1 MESKGQL
8 LRKLIE
14 QPEILI
20 CPGVYDGFSAR
31 TAAKYGYD
39 TAVIS
44 GAGVSEC
51 HLGWADK
58 GIMGYEENVRVC
70 RALADYSEDLLLQAD
85 ADTGYGNAVNVHF
98 VVRGFEAAGMAAVM
112 IEDQLWPKRCG
123 HLEGKSVIPAEEMVD
138 KVKSATDAR
147 RDQNFVIK
155 ARTDAA
161 GPLGINAA
169 IDRMN
174 LYAEAGAD
182 VLFADALLSENDI
195 ANAAKNVPKPLTV
208 NMGLGLLFRGTTPLI
223 HPKRLEEMGV
233 AMVSYPRLMSTGA
246 VRGMM
251 NAMDALGEMMEGE
264 EPVERPDL
272 LVSFN
277 DLNKLV
283 GIDYLDN
290 LENRY
295 VVTGDRDK

>member
-1 MESKGQL
+1 MESKGKK
-8 LRKLIE
+8 LRALIDA
-14 QPEILI
+14 PEILI
-20 CPGVYDGFSAR
+20 CPGIYDGYSAR
-31 TAAKYGYD
+31 MAAKYGFR

-70 RALADYSEDLLLQAD
+70 RALAECSDDLLLQAD

-112 IEDQLWPKRCG
+112 IEDQVWPKRCG
-123 HLEGKSVIPAEEMVD
+123 HLVGKSVIPAGEMVD
-138 KVKSATDAR
+138 KVKAAVDAR
-147 RDQNFVIK
+147 RDESFVIK

-161 GPLGINAA
+161 GPIGLNEA
-169 IDRMN
+169 IDRLN

-182 VLFADALLSENDI
+182 VLFADALMSEDDI
-195 ANAAKNVPKPLTV
+195 AAVAGSVPKPLSV
-208 NMGLGLLFRGTTPLI
+208 NMGLGLLTRGTTPLI
-223 HPKRLEEMGV
+223 HPKRLQEMGV
-233 AMVSYPRLMSTGA
+233 AMISYPRLMSTGA

-251 NAMDALGEMMEGE
+251 NAMDALTDMIAGD

-272 LVSFN
+272 LVAFK
-277 DLNKLV
+277 DLNALV
-283 GIDYLDN
+283 GIEFLDE
-290 LENRY
+290 LEERY
-295 VVTGDRDK
+295 AAPE

>member
-1 MESKGQL
+1 MESKGAK
-8 LRKLIE
+8 LRALIE
-14 QPEILI
+14 APEILI
-20 CPGVYDGFSAR
+20 CPGIYDGYSAR
-31 TAAKYGYD
+31 MAAKYGYR

-70 RALADYSEDLLLQAD
+70 RALAECSDDLLLQAD

-112 IEDQLWPKRCG
+112 IEDQVWPKRCG
-123 HLEGKSVIPAEEMVD
+123 HLVGKSVIPAGEMVD
-138 KVKSATDAR
+138 KVKAAVDAR
-147 RDQNFVIK
+147 RDDQFVIK

-161 GPLGINAA
+161 GPIGLTEA
-169 IDRMN
+169 IDRLN

-182 VLFADALLSENDI
+182 VLFADALMSEEDI
-195 ANAAKNVPKPLTV
+195 AAVAKSVPKPLSV
-208 NMGLGLLFRGTTPLI
+208 NMGLGLLTRGTTPLI
-223 HPKRLEEMGV
+223 HPKRLQEMGV
-233 AMVSYPRLMSTGA
+233 AMISYPRLMSTGA

-251 NAMDALGEMMEGE
+251 NAMDALTDMIAGD

-272 LVSFN
+272 LVPFK
-277 DLNKLV
+277 DLNELV
-283 GIDYLDN
+283 GIGFLD
-290 LENRY
+290 EMEERY
-295 VVTGDRDK
+295 AAKD

>member
-1 MESKGQL
+1 MTSKGAQL
-8 LRKLIE
+8 RALIDA
-14 QPEILI
+14 PEILI
-20 CPGVYDGFSAR
+20 CPGIYDGYSAR
-31 TAAKYGYD
+31 MAAKYGFR

-70 RALADYSEDLLLQAD
+70 RALADCSDDLLLQAD

-112 IEDQLWPKRCG
+112 IEDQVWPKRCG
-123 HLEGKSVIPAEEMVD
+123 HLVGKSVIPAGEMVD
-138 KVKSATDAR
+138 KVKSAVDAR
-147 RDQNFVIK
+147 RDEGFVIK

-161 GPLGINAA
+161 APLGLDAA
-169 IDRMN
+169 IERLN

-182 VLFADALLSENDI
+182 VLFADALMSEDDI
-195 ANAAKNVPKPLTV
+195 AAVARSVPKPLSV
-208 NMGLGLLFRGTTPLI
+208 NMGLGLLTRGTTPLI
-223 HPKRLEEMGV
+223 HPKRLQEMGV
-233 AMVSYPRLMSTGA
+233 AMISYPRLMSTGA

-251 NAMDALGEMMEGE
+251 NAMDALTDMIAGD

-272 LVSFN
+272 LVAFKDIN
-277 DLNKLV
+277 ALV
-283 GIDYLDN
+283 GIEYLDE
-290 LENRY
+290 LEERY
-295 VVTGDRDK
+295 ATSE

>member
-1 MESKGQL
+1 MESRGRR

-14 QPEILI
+14 TPEILI
-20 CPGVYDGFSAR
+20 CPGVYDGFSVR

-70 RALADYSEDLLLQAD
+70 RALADCSEDLLLQAD

-138 KVKSATDAR
+138 KVKSAVDAR

-182 VLFADALLSENDI
+182 VLFADALLSEKDI
-195 ANAAKNVPKPLTV
+195 GNAAKNVSKPLTV
-208 NMGLGLLFRGTTPLI
+208 NMGLGLLSRGTTPLI

-251 NAMDALGEMMEGE
+251 NAMDALGEMIEDN

-272 LVSFN
+272 LVPFKE
-277 DLNKLV
+277 LNKLV

-295 VVTGDRDK
+295 AAPRTRDK

>member
-1 MESKGQL
+1 M
-8 LRKLIE
+8 
-14 QPEILI
+14 
-20 CPGVYDGFSAR
+20 
-31 TAAKYGYD
+31 
-39 TAVIS
+39 IS

-70 RALADYSEDLLLQAD
+70 RALADCSEDLLLQAD

-138 KVKSATDAR
+138 KVKSAVDAR

-182 VLFADALLSENDI
+182 VLFADALLSEKDI
-195 ANAAKNVPKPLTV
+195 GNAAKNVPKPLTV
-208 NMGLGLLFRGTTPLI
+208 NMGLGLLSRGTTPLI

-251 NAMDALGEMMEGE
+251 NAMDALGEMIEDN

-272 LVSFN
+272 LVPFKE
-277 DLNKLV
+277 LNKLV
-283 GIDYLDN
+283 GIDYLDS

-295 VVTGDRDK
+295 AVPRNRDK